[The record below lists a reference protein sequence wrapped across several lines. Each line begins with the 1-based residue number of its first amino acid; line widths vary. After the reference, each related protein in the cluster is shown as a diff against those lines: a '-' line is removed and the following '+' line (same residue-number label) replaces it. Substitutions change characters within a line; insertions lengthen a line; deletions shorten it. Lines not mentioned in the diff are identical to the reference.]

1 MRISMKRKD
10 IIGKFWDIGAKYII
24 LTTENNDYPIYY
36 GDIPLC
42 YTERRIIML
51 IGENPEITVT
61 EMAARIRKT
70 VSICS
75 QTVRKFAN
83 LGWVEQ
89 TRNLQNKRI
98 YNLTLT
104 DEGAKVFGTCS
115 KRYSNEKKAIINSL
129 EKFSDEEL
137 EIYTRIQEAINEV
150 GEELNAAYR
159 T

>member
-1 MRISMKRKD
+1 MKRKD

-89 TRNLQNKRI
+89 TRNLQRI
-98 YNLTLT
+98 
-104 DEGAKVFGTCS
+104 KVSKKKKGNS
-115 KRYSNEKKAIINSL
+115 KRSH
-129 EKFSDEEL
+129 
-137 EIYTRIQEAINEV
+137 TV
-150 GEELNAAYR
+150 
-159 T
+159 

>member
-1 MRISMKRKD
+1 MKRKE
-10 IIGKFWDIGAKYII
+10 IIGNLWEIGAKYII

-51 IGENPEITVT
+51 IGEKPEITVT

-104 DEGAKVFGTCS
+104 DEGRKVFETCS
-115 KRYSNEKKAIINSL
+115 KHYNDEKQAIIKSL
-129 EKFSDEEL
+129 ETFSDEEL
-137 EIYTRIQEAINEV
+137 EIYSKIQQAINEV
-150 GEELNAAYR
+150 GEEINEAYR
-159 T
+159 N

>member
-1 MRISMKRKD
+1 MERKE
-10 IIGKFWDIGAKYII
+10 IIRRLWEIGAKYII
-24 LTTENNDYPIYY
+24 ITTENNDYPRYY
-36 GDIPLC
+36 GEMPLC
-42 YTERRIIML
+42 YTERRIILL

-61 EMAARIRKT
+61 ELAVRIRKT

-75 QTVRKFAN
+75 QTIRKFAN

-104 DEGAKVFGTCS
+104 DEGMKVFKTCA
-115 KRYSNEKKAIINSL
+115 KYYNDEKKTIIKSL
-129 EKFSDEEL
+129 EMFSDEEL
-137 EIYTRIQEAINEV
+137 EIYARIQEAINEA